1 MSPATSPASMFC
13 SMRGVPNRAAILFD
27 HGLVPLPPMVQASGQ
42 SIFPLAG
49 DKVAGGSGQ

>member
-13 SMRGVPNRAAILFD
+13 SMRGVPNRAAILFEN
-27 HGLVPLPPMVQASGQ
+27 GLVPLPPMVQARGQ